1 MANSALNSNIV
12 KTALDKPFMQ
22 TFNPTMTP
30 GYATVKTP
38 QLFNQYTSDRGSE
51 IHEVFRGSGYWEEK
65 GESQNAPAGQSRSV
79 NNVSYVHTT
88 YAKSEDVPREFF
100 DDDQHSMVQK
110 MVRDMGDNGFAT
122 QNQKGFLTY
131 VRAFNATYTGG
142 DNQPLIDTDHPI
154 ANGTQSNEVA
164 SNPILSETSLNTAIV
179 QMQEMKKQDGVI
191 AGSRPTC
198 LFVPPALF
206 KTACEIVDSELRSAT
221 ADNDVNVYSSK
232 YGIMVYQSPFIGAAA
247 GGSDTAWFL
256 LAQNHAINRFVRE
269 SINTTIIPWEKT
281 RNHNYVYTARFRESE
296 GWDDYVGVVG
306 SDGTQA

>member
-1 MANSALNSNIV
+1 MANSALNANIV
-12 KTALDKPFMQ
+12 KTALDKQFMQ
-22 TFNPTMTP
+22 TFDPQLTP
-30 GYATVKTP
+30 GYATVAAP
-38 QLFNQYTSDRGSE
+38 ALFKQYTSDRGSE
-51 IHEVFRGSGYWEEK
+51 IHEVFRGSGYWTEK
-65 GESQNAPAGQSRSV
+65 GESENASAGQSRSV
-79 NNVSYVHTT
+79 NQVTYVNTT
-88 YAKSEDVPREFF
+88 FAKSEDVPREFF

-131 VRAFNATYTGG
+131 TRAFDSNYLGG
-142 DNQPLIDTDHPI
+142 DGVPLISASHPI
-154 ANGTQSNEVA
+154 ATGTQSNLV
-164 SNPILSETSLNTAIV
+164 SGNPTLTETSLNTAIQ

-256 LAQNHAINRFVRE
+256 LAQNHAINRFTRE
-269 SINTTIIPWEKT
+269 PINTAIIDWRQT
-281 RNHNYVYTARFRESE
+281 RNHNYIYTARYREST
-296 GWDDYVGVVG
+296 GWDDYVGVVASAG
-306 SDGTQA
+306 A